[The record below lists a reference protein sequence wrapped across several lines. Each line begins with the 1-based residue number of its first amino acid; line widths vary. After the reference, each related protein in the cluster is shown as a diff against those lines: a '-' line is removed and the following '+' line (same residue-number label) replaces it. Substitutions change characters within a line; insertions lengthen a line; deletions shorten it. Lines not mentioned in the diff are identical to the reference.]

1 MRKRRTQGQQ
11 AAASGAFLWVV
22 FYAFRSLFR
31 RGLDN
36 LSRLPAD
43 HAGKALIFM
52 DIYSPKCVDRKY
64 LFRCRLASFFR
75 RMAASGYSLYLH
87 SIIHISCLVFC
98 GRMKY
103 NKKCYRS
110 MNVGSVW
117 LLPTNT
123 ETLADWHRKKCGDE
137 CDKNSNM

>member
-1 MRKRRTQGQQ
+1 MRKRLAQGQP
-11 AAASGAFLWVV
+11 AAPSPGFFLAFL
-22 FYAFRSLFR
+22 YAFRSPLW

-36 LSRLPAD
+36 LSHLSAD

-103 NKKCYRS
+103 NKKCYRRY
-110 MNVGSVW
+110 
-117 LLPTNT
+117 
-123 ETLADWHRKKCGDE
+123 ECRECLAAPNKYRNISRLAQEEMW
-137 CDKNSNM
+137 